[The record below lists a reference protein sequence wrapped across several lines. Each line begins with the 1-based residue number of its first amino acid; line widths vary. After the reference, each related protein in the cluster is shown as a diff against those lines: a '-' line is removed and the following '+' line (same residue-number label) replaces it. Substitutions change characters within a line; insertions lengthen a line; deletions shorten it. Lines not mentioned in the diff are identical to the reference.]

1 MNRAVTVTEMVE
13 VPCRQEDALA
23 VIWAIEN
30 IYKTEVKVATVQ
42 KLPQTA
48 RTGTY
53 KARGYFAF
61 VPWHNEFFYTLH
73 DHGFHSVEAH
83 PPASGTR
90 IHGGFSVVSTGA
102 QDCIVLHYEQYVV
115 PGWAVPLKPVIS
127 WYLRWSMK
135 KELRDLHALI
145 LNGAATADPSSPA
158 PQR

>member
-1 MNRAVTVTEMVE
+1 MNRAVTVTEMIE

-83 PPASGTR
+83 PPASGSR

-102 QDCIVLHYEQYVV
+102 QDCIVLHYEHAFPAMYIETDIVTLHRVV
-115 PGWAVPLKPVIS
+115 
-127 WYLRWSMK
+127 LRHRLGRCSQRPRGL
-135 KELRDLHALI
+135 LRTI
-145 LNGAATADPSSPA
+145 
-158 PQR
+158 PQ